1 MTGLKCP
8 AACYGKLAA
17 CRFCVLVAGGGGR
30 LCLEMVEAWERK
42 QRQRRAIKDNDG
54 AK

>member
-17 CRFCVLVAGGGGR
+17 CRFCVVQAGGGGR
-30 LCLEMVEAWERK
+30 LCVEMVEAYERK
-42 QRQRRAIKDNDG
+42 ERQRKEKADPVRR
-54 AK
+54 